1 MRTLSSAEQAAL
13 LANPVPMVVL
23 VELYLTSAIYLCTA
37 GIDLVVGGVTYLG
50 TRGLGKIDTVADS
63 PAEIKPLSFEIS
75 GVPSAQVAL
84 ALSEPVRGK
93 QVIVKSLLLDPATY
107 QPLTPRVRWQGNG
120 DVMLLREQGGTATIS
135 VQAEHVAADLLRG
148 TPSYWSDAE
157 QRRLYPGDPSLQFL
171 ADQVEQKIVWPAAS
185 YYKR

>member
-23 VELYLTSAIYLCTA
+23 VELYLTSTIYLCTA

-63 PAEIKPLSFEIS
+63 PAEIKPLSFEMS
-75 GVPSAQVAL
+75 GVPSTQVAL

-93 QVIVKSLLLDPATY
+93 AIIVKSLLLDPATY
-107 QPLTPRVRWQGNG
+107 QPLTPRVRWQGVG
-120 DVMLLREQGGTATIS
+120 DVMLLREQGGTATIQ
-135 VQAEHVAADLLRG
+135 VQAEHCAADLLRG

-157 QRRLYPGDPSLQFL
+157 QRRLYPGDPSLQYM